1 MFKKYV
7 DQNINFFNKDKSIII
22 KYIQSETNHIKET
35 VNYLGNIFSE
45 ILVCLF
51 IVITLVSF
59 SNSYIFI
66 IILTFGIFA
75 FLFDKITKKKIKKL
89 GEIRFNSSNKFVKIL
104 MDGFKSIKDLKKYNK
119 SFFYF

>member
-1 MFKKYV
+1 MKCSKNV
-7 DQNINFFNKDKSIII
+7 GQNINSFFFNKDKSIII

-45 ILVCLF
+45 ILILLLL
-51 IVITLVSF
+51 VITLISF

-89 GEIRFNSSNKFVKIL
+89 GS
-104 MDGFKSIKDLKKYNK
+104 
-119 SFFYF
+119 